1 MLQLKMSERGRVVI
15 PVEIRQALALKEG
28 GTVLWELHDGEARM
42 TTRAQRIRRAQAARS
57 PGDRAC
63 LALARAKNAE
73 VLTADKPWL
82 QVAKAVGIEVRCS
95 RREAD
100 VF

>member
-1 MLQLKMSERGRVVI
+1 MLQLKMSEGGRVVI

-28 GTVLWELHDGEARM
+28 DTVLWELHDGEARV
-42 TTRAQRIRRAQAARS
+42 TTRTLRIRRAQAARS
-57 PGDRAC
+57 LGDRAC
-63 LALARAKNAE
+63 LAPARAKNAE

-82 QVAKAVGIEVRCS
+82 QVAKAVGVEVRCI